1 MGSPDTGS
9 DKASD
14 LAKLAFFLITA
25 AERATRIELA
35 SSVWKTEALPLSYA
49 RADLGKRGS
58 RPVQR
63 TTEAAAAVTGR
74 RRRRH
79 VLDLSARRYFN
90 AITGCDRPPT
100 MDRWCAGRDHSVLS
114 QPFARRGGKEIAAED
129 LRP

>member
-1 MGSPDTGS
+1 M
-9 DKASD
+9 ASD
-14 LAKLAFFLITA
+14 LAKLAFLLITA

-79 VLDLSARRYFN
+79 VVDLSARRYFN

-100 MDRWCAGRDHSVLS
+100 MDRWCAGRDHSGLPALHPS
-114 QPFARRGGKEIAAED
+114 RRQGNLQPRTFAPD
-129 LRP
+129 RPA